1 MAVTPDAGGLHCS
14 GSCAAEAAKTQART
28 SPQPGTFR
36 PQPAFTASLIFM
48 AFWYQYNGSLETLT
62 SSIHTGEAAS
72 LWGRGPTRSFPHR
85 DHAIRR
91 HIPER
96 LPYPGRP
103 ANFDLAG
110 GRETTRSEE
119 RRVGKE
125 CRCRRSPHPST

>member
-62 SSIHTGEAAS
+62 SSINTSETAS
-72 LWGRGPTRSFPHR
+72 LWGRGTTRSFRHR

-96 LPYPGRP
+96 LPYPGYLQ
-103 ANFDLAG
+103 ADF
-110 GRETTRSEE
+110 
-119 RRVGKE
+119 RRAP
-125 CRCRRSPHPST
+125 CCACRRDEAFVRGGVRDRDFLRP